1 MIDAITF
8 RYPEIFKE
16 QVAIIKADK
25 TADGYGPALAK
36 AFDALP
42 DEQKPSFLFA
52 SKDIDP
58 LRKAFGAGHAVT
70 STLLT
75 VGTVVP
81 AIIEGMIRF
90 DAALNPLSFLAG
102 CAGLASGIGS
112 YARASEFWRGNE
124 PHRIP
129 YRMIDVEY
137 AMWRMAQVEKGE
149 ISPIRALGA
158 GLLNGFKH
166 NAVSMTCR
174 CGAIGLGVVV
184 WGLSKGAAVLS
195 RGLFG
200 SSEIS
205 SITRKSQSMSDQL
218 GHALELIPGKS
229 YCLVK
234 DADMPLVT
242 ERLMAIRDAAYI
254 RRNHRVACL
263 GPDA

>member
-8 RYPEIFKE
+8 RYPEAFQARVTE
-16 QVAIIKADK
+16 IKADK

-58 LRKAFGAGHAVT
+58 LRKAFGAGHAIT

-75 VGTVVP
+75 VGTTVP

-112 YARASEFWRGNE
+112 YARASERWRLNV
-124 PHRIP
+124 HNRRT
-129 YRMIDVEY
+129 YRMMDVEY
-137 AMWRMAQVEKGE
+137 AMWRMAQVQNGE
-149 ISPIRALGA
+149 IMPFKAWGA

-174 CGAIGLGVVV
+174 AVASVAVGMV
-184 WGLSKGAAVLS
+184 WGVTKGVSILS

-205 SITRKSQSMSDQL
+205 KITRSCQTRSRAQKKVL
-218 GHALELIPGKS
+218 AAICGKS
-229 YCLVK
+229 YSLVYHGDFLK
-234 DADMPLVT
+234 TVDGLA
-242 ERLMAIRDAAYI
+242 RIRHEAHLREANRI
-254 RRNHRVACL
+254 AKC